1 MFDLNSD
8 FKQEKKI
15 FYNPARNF
23 KMEGNSSRPVPS

>member
-15 FYNPARNF
+15 FYNPGRTLKIDSF
-23 KMEGNSSRPVPS
+23 SLP

>member
-15 FYNPARNF
+15 FYNPGRNF
-23 KMEGNSSRPVPS
+23 KMEGMASRHVPS